1 MLAIFI
7 ELCRYFKGE
16 EQNPYDGKDQNKAM
30 FWEYERYWVL
40 ESSKREPNFS
50 DMLTE
55 YLNNDL
61 LNFCFSDG
69 VPTTLKSLLF
79 NRYQKWNMSGVN
91 GFKDFYLNEY
101 LGTIKK

>member
-1 MLAIFI
+1 MGNDLLKF
-7 ELCRYFKGE
+7 CRYFKGE
-16 EQNPYDGKDQNKAM
+16 NEKPFDGRNQNKGM

-40 ESSKREPNFS
+40 ESSKRKPNFS

-61 LNFCFSDG
+61 LNFSFSDG

-79 NRYQKWNMSGVN
+79 NRYQKWNMSGAE

-101 LGTIKK
+101 LGC